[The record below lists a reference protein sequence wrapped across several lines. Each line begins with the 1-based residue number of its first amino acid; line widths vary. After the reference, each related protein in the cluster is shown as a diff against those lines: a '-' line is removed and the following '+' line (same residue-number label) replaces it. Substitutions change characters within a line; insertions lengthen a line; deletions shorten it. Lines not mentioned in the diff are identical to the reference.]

1 MIATSVFKN
10 NQSRAVRI
18 PKCVALDESVKKVF
32 ITVKG
37 KSRIITPIENTWD
50 DWFDAKGATEDFM
63 QERSQESDTHRE
75 LR

>member
-1 MIATSVFKN
+1 M
-10 NQSRAVRI
+10 
-18 PKCVALDESVKKVF
+18 ALDESIEKVF
-32 ITVKG
+32 ITVIG
-37 KSRIITPIENTWD
+37 KARIITPIENTWD